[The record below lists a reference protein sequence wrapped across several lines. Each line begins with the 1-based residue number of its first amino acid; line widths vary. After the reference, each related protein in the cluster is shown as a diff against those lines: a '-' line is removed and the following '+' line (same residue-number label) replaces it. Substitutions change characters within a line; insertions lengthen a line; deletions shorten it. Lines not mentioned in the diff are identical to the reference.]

1 MERSKMNN
9 SEYNNYIF
17 CSDRQPYRTEYF
29 DETSNSMNRMLVIAK
44 DEENEQI
51 AYYNG
56 TVWRDK
62 CGNVDAI
69 AWKTMTDR
77 ETINRIREAAGK
89 DNNDK

>member
-1 MERSKMNN
+1 
-9 SEYNNYIF
+9 
-17 CSDRQPYRTEYF
+17 
-29 DETSNSMNRMLVIAK
+29 MLVIAK

-62 CGNVDAI
+62 CGNVDVI
-69 AWKTMTDR
+69 AWKVMTDR